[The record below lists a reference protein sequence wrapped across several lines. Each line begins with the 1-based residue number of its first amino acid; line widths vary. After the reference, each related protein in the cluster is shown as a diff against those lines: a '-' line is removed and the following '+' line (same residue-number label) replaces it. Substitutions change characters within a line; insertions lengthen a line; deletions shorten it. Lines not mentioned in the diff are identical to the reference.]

1 MKPPAKFNPLFDK
14 FLLGGLGCGLVTL
27 CFVMAGFFY
36 VWKNPPRPNPTPA
49 PTQLVQDGL
58 PTPTPLSAATA
69 TPSAV
74 PSGLP
79 TLVTP
84 TQAGPVISSPAPQF
98 DSSPPMGQIVFTCYV
113 N

>member
-27 CFVMAGFFY
+27 CFVMGGFFY

-49 PTQLVQDGL
+49 PTQLVLEGL
-58 PTPTPLSAATA
+58 PTPTPASAATA
-69 TPSAV
+69 TPLFQFTTPSVV

-79 TLVTP
+79 TIVTP
-84 TQAGPVISSPAPQF
+84 TLTGPVIPSP
-98 DSSPPMGQIVFTCYV
+98 
-113 N
+113 